1 MLVPRP
7 HFFAH
12 LVWAPGRLRRLFPS
26 NLDDHQLSSPLSSL
40 IFSFCR
46 LCSWCC
52 VLCLLRGHVACDIE
66 CPLSTFHSVCWIR
79 TLARYVRDDCQ
90 SSSKVSHAPR
100 EIDLFTP
107 QHHSL
112 SLIFSI
118 SLSCPESFLS
128 DPDCLGFG
136 CALVVKNNFASK
148 GAWPN

>member
-79 TLARYVRDDCQ
+79 TLASGMTVNRHRR
-90 SSSKVSHAPR
+90 SHTPHARLTFSLHNTTLYLSFSLFLCLALNLFCLTP
-100 EIDLFTP
+100 IVLDLDV
-107 QHHSL
+107 L
-112 SLIFSI
+112 
-118 SLSCPESFLS
+118 
-128 DPDCLGFG
+128 
-136 CALVVKNNFASK
+136 
-148 GAWPN
+148 